1 MYSTAWIFASSSPRR
16 QTTAARPP
24 RPACAVAVA
33 TLLLPAAASAASCD
47 AGARLYRQFSPSI
60 VAVEA
65 TQGGNI
71 FEPARFGSGVVVAER
86 LVVTANHV
94 VGDAREV
101 SVFSATAT
109 PHPAQVLRR
118 HAAADLALLQVGE
131 LGAVPATPLSAHNDL
146 PPGSCVAVLG
156 NVMRAGIGIFCGAV
170 SLIMAPDTSGIRGV
184 LTDITTPPGLSGGGL
199 VDCDT
204 GRLAGIVTFGLV
216 NLAAPRDTAGM
227 VGAVPV
233 AELLELLSEPL
244 ARGLPER
251 RGRP

>member
-1 MYSTAWIFASSSPRR
+1 MHNTAWILASSSPRR
-16 QTTAARPP
+16 PTTAARPS
-24 RPACAVAVA
+24 RPACAVALA
-33 TLLLPAAASAASCD
+33 TLLLPAAASADSCD
-47 AGARLYRQFSPSI
+47 AGARLYRQLSPSI

-65 TQGGNI
+65 TGGGNI
-71 FEPARFGSGVVVAER
+71 FEPPRFGSGVVIAER

-118 HAAADLALLQVGE
+118 DAAADLALLQVRA
-131 LGAVPATPLSAHNDL
+131 LGAVPAAPLSADGDL

-156 NVMRAGIGIFCGAV
+156 NVMRAGTGIFCGAV
-170 SLIMAPDTSGIRGV
+170 SLIMAPDASGNRGV
-184 LTDITTPPGLSGGGL
+184 LTDITAPPGLSGGGL

-216 NLAAPRDTAGM
+216 DLAAPRDTAGM

-233 AELLELLSEPL
+233 AALLELLSGTV
-244 ARGLPER
+244 ARDSPER
-251 RGRP
+251 RGRQ